1 MNKKLENDI
10 YLLFI
15 LLLNGRLLHAYV
27 GYELDAKG
35 KVKEDTQILN
45 FAKWQIRTEK
55 RNTGGREGG
64 ED

>member
-27 GYELDAKG
+27 GDELDAKG
-35 KVKEDTQILN
+35 EVEENTQILN
-45 FAKWQIRTEK
+45 FGKWQIRTEK
-55 RNTGGREGG
+55 RKTGRREGD